1 VATEIVPLT
10 KFWPAEG
17 YHQDYDK
24 KNGLRYK
31 YYRNGCGRDDRV
43 KEIWGDE
50 AGGLSKHS
58 E

>member
-1 VATEIVPLT
+1 MDPQRLFQEP
-10 KFWPAEG
+10 PA
-17 YHQDYDK
+17 K
-24 KNGLRYK
+24 SNFLAA
-31 YYRNGCGRDDRV
+31 GCGRDDRV